1 VPYVNSRG
9 VRIHYKIEGDGP
21 PLVLQHGFTQ
31 NLERWYEC
39 GYVDLLKL
47 HFRLILID
55 ARGHGASD
63 KPHDRAAYA
72 GATSLKDVVAVLD
85 ALELRQASYWGYSM
99 GGRIGFGLAK
109 YAPARIQAF
118 VIGGAGAGAMDMESF
133 LKGIDGSDPEAF
145 VAAFESRLGEQFAP
159 EFKAIL
165 LKSDTRAYVAAGQ
178 NSPSMMDFLPGIMA
192 PCLLYAGDADSFF
205 PGALASARE
214 IPGATFVPLPGLNH
228 AETFRRSDLV
238 VPIVRN
244 FLAAHAI
251 TALPRAGRP

>member
-1 VPYVNSRG
+1 MPFVNNQG
-9 VRIHYKIEGDGP
+9 VRIHYKTEGDGP

-31 NLERWYEC
+31 SIERWYEC
-39 GYVDLLKL
+39 GYVDLLKP

-118 VIGGAGAGAMDMESF
+118 VIGGAGAGAMDMESV
-133 LKGIDGSDPEAF
+133 LKGIDGSDPQAF
-145 VAAFESRLGEQFAP
+145 VAAFQTQLGEQLAP
-159 EFKAIL
+159 EFEAIL

-178 NSPSMMDFLPGIMA
+178 KRPSMMDVLPGILA

-205 PGALASARE
+205 PDAQLSARL
-214 IPGATFVPLPGLNH
+214 IPRSTFVPLAGLNH
-228 AETFRRSDLV
+228 AQTFQRSDLV
-238 VPIVRN
+238 VPLVKDFFRK
-244 FLAAHAI
+244 LSA
-251 TALPRAGRP
+251 